1 MVKSPLKQ
9 KVLGASILG
18 CGVNKIW
25 IDPSYKSDI
34 TAAKSRRAVKKL
46 ISTGLIVRKRD
57 NAVSRARWA
66 AYKAAKLLGRHRG
79 LGNRKGSA
87 ESRNPVKWR
96 WIQRLRVLRRLAKKC
111 RDTGKIDHHHYHK
124 LYLAIKGNQFKNKRV
139 LLESIIKMK
148 NQKRRAVAGAAHIQM
163 RKDKAEGIRQK
174 KAAVTQ
180 SLVDLANSVL

>member
-18 CGVNKIW
+18 CGINKLW
-25 IDPSYKSDI
+25 VDPHYKTDI
-34 TAAKSRRAVKKL
+34 VAAKSRKAVRKL

-57 NAVSRARWA
+57 NAVSRSRWA
-66 AYKAAKLLGRHRG
+66 EHKAAKLLGRHRG
-79 LGNRKGSA
+79 LGKRRGSA
-87 ESRNPVKWR
+87 ESRNPLKWR

-111 RDTGKIDHHHYHK
+111 RDTGKIDKHHYHK

-148 NQKRRAVAGAAHIQM
+148 NQKKRAVADKAHIQM
-163 RKDKAEGIRQK
+163 RKDKADAIRMK
-174 KAAVTQ
+174 KSAATKT
-180 SLVDLANSVL
+180 LVDLANSIL